1 MDVKNAICMSACST
15 PNVGDVEKLADLL
28 VLLLPFVPL
37 TSLLGI
43 GRTIATGQ
51 SGIHQCS
58 TGAGDPETL
67 WRYS

>member
-1 MDVKNAICMSACST
+1 MSKNPICMPACSM
-15 PNVGDVEKLADLL
+15 PHVGGVEKLADLL
-28 VLLLPFVPL
+28 GVLLLPFVPL

-51 SGIHQCS
+51 SGIHQRS

-67 WRYS
+67 RRYS